1 MWNVNLKPYIV
12 YALMA
17 RQIDGEKKCN
27 FRSFQK
33 FSLVDVNQDPSGFE
47 LLIHGSQALY
57 FNPWAMTLYNH
68 ID

>member
-1 MWNVNLKPYIV
+1 
-12 YALMA
+12 MA
-17 RQIDGEKKCN
+17 RQIDGEKNAILVKK
-27 FRSFQK
+27 SFQK

-57 FNPWAMTLYNH
+57 FNPWAMTIYNH

>member
-1 MWNVNLKPYIV
+1 MPWWHVKLT
-12 YALMA
+12 
-17 RQIDGEKKCN
+17 GEKNAILDKK
-27 FRSFQK
+27 SFKK

-57 FNPWAMTLYNH
+57 FNPWAMTIYNH